1 MQDWE
6 AVVQTRFD
14 RYDYDELG
22 ILMHYSMDDLHQLTL
37 NVVIRLQI
45 NKIPNE
51 VFAQSVMCVSSSHS
65 CACV

>member
-22 ILMHYSMDDLHQLTL
+22 ILTSIDDLHQLTL

>member
-22 ILMHYSMDDLHQLTL
+22 ILTSTDDLHQLTL

>member
-14 RYDYDELG
+14 RYDYDALG
-22 ILMHYSMDDLHQLTL
+22 ILTSMDDLHQLTL